1 MVPQRDCGQRPV
13 NSAAP
18 EAVASPCVGIC
29 RLAPGTMT
37 CEGCL
42 RTAKEIGEWRDAGP
56 ARRREIA
63 EAAARRREAASN
75 GTRPGTTIGLGTDR
89 RTT

>member
-1 MVPQRDCGQRPV
+1 M
-13 NSAAP
+13 NAAPP

-42 RTAKEIGEWRDAGP
+42 RTAREIGEWRDAGP

-63 EAAARRREAASN
+63 EAAARRREAAA
-75 GTRPGTTIGLGTDR
+75 GATRAEATSGLGTDR